1 MRRILFLP
9 LGAAVSLCLTLA
21 PGCETSPAPP
31 AATPPPQQPAGPA
44 ATRPDPDEDDAET
57 SAPGGTPQ
65 VVDTTAPGPPPPGGQ
80 AQTGTFTP
88 EQMRDA
94 VRNFA
99 DQYRQTIA
107 AACDRIVIE
116 ADDDPDLRRR
126 AQQTK
131 IDGATAMYD
140 IAVDPVP
147 ASAML
152 NAAVLVSIQANFLE
166 AKGAD
171 VFGDYTPMLV
181 SRAQFLQ
188 EEVFRI
194 CARAMSD
201 QQRIDLLA
209 MIKQWCEQNPDVQ
222 DFWYVRL
229 ADLPGVS
236 EQMSVGG
243 MIDGLTDLPGNF
255 LNVFNPFSKG
265 QESVSEFQVLGE
277 RMSWLGP
284 RLMILAQW
292 RAEAVVYDSIA
303 NTRLPEALE
312 LGDRFATVAE
322 DLPATIDDQRTKLFA
337 DLEANR
343 DTLNNLLG
351 NSQELTTEAN
361 ALLQTVDA
369 IAERVGTMQERAIAA
384 AEKRPPPDPDAP
396 PGRPFDITE
405 YTAALVELQRVVADA
420 NGLLTNAESATAAEA
435 IDARLTT
442 LGDAAG
448 RVIWTAAAAAVVAG
462 VLLILA
468 VKFIP
473 SRRRG

>member
-1 MRRILFLP
+1 MPRFFFP
-9 LGAAVSLCLTLA
+9 LLGLGFSACLA
-21 PGCETSPAPP
+21 IGPGCTGTPART
-31 AATPPPQQPAGPA
+31 ASTPPPQKPTAVEPVRPDLDDDHEAETPA
-44 ATRPDPDEDDAET
+44 AA
-57 SAPGGTPQ
+57 ATPQ
-65 VVDTTAPGPPPPGGQ
+65 VADTTAPGPPPPGGQ
-80 AQTGTFTP
+80 ARTEAFTP
-88 EQMRDA
+88 EQMRSA

-107 AACDRIVIE
+107 AACDRIVRE
-116 ADDDPDLRRR
+116 AGDNPELRRR
-126 AQQTK
+126 AHQTK

-152 NAAVLVSIQANFLE
+152 NAVVAVSIQTHYLKHAGE
-166 AKGAD
+166 A
-171 VFGDYTPMLV
+171 VFGEYTPLLV
-181 SRAQFLQ
+181 EQAEYLQ

-194 CARAMSD
+194 CARVMDDEA
-201 QQRIDLLA
+201 RVELLSL
-209 MIKQWCEQNPDVQ
+209 INQWCEENPGVQ
-222 DFWYVRL
+222 DFWYIRL
-229 ADLPGVS
+229 ADLPGVRERLS
-236 EQMSVGG
+236 FRLSDVT
-243 MIDGLTDLPGNF
+243 GLLGF
-255 LNVFNPFSKG
+255 LNPTADAQKAASN
-265 QESVSEFQVLGE
+265 LDALAE
-277 RMSWLGP
+277 RMGWLGP

-292 RAEAVVYDSIA
+292 RAEAVVYDSLA
-303 NTRLPEALE
+303 NTQLPEALA
-312 LGDRFATVAE
+312 LGERFAAVAE
-322 DLPATIDDQRTKLFA
+322 DLPATIDDQRAKFFA
-337 DLEANR
+337 DLEANE

-351 NSQELTTEAN
+351 NSQTLTAEAN
-361 ALLQTVDA
+361 ALLETVDT

-420 NGLLTNAESATAAEA
+420 NDLLNNAESATAAEA
-435 IDARLTT
+435 LDARLTT